1 MLGADADGRD
11 VSENI
16 SNQSPLESR
25 CLVEFVLC
33 LFRLRIG
40 RDVEYVILEQHVFS
54 SI

>member
-1 MLGADADGRD
+1 MLGADTDGRD

-33 LFRLRIG
+33 LFQFFIK
-40 RDVEYVILEQHVFS
+40 RDKCSSVYFVIFC
-54 SI
+54 